1 MVGSLPAE
9 AERLS
14 TLFSRYFVLAIIFS
28 ATNKI
33 RFDASGRS
41 VWLFFYYQFRRNV
54 PRKSN
59 VFTENLFC
67 TITIQDSFFF
77 LKSRIY
83 FSSSFYSSTNEKA
96 SLACLG
102 FNTRVTEIGV

>member
-14 TLFSRYFVLAIIFS
+14 TQFSRYFVLAIIFS
-28 ATNKI
+28 TTNKI

-59 VFTENLFC
+59 VFTENLSC

-77 LKSRIY
+77 FLNHECTFQAPSIVQQARKRH
-83 FSSSFYSSTNEKA
+83 
-96 SLACLG
+96 
-102 FNTRVTEIGV
+102 